1 MMLSM
6 VSEAL
11 KFMSTP
17 KARSVIKISVLIALM
32 AFGIYLRLAPVLG
45 VIEKYGYS
53 YALELHENDPWI
65 EYWITEFIYKH
76 GVLSWWKLNPS
87 DPEFGQ
93 VVKAFYYPWGRDF
106 PSSSF
111 FGLNVVAA
119 LTYPIAGA
127 FGLSLKAWV
136 SLQPL
141 IYAVVTM
148 VVLYFLVKELTDGND
163 LAALASVFAYVTLPS
178 TVDRTMATFVEKTGA
193 GIAFILLSLLFYSK
207 SAKLFKSDFK
217 KAMLYA
223 SLAGASMGIVGWYWG
238 GFQYIF
244 AAFPLAI
251 AVYPIFS
258 RDKPTLKFLLL
269 NIAVSIISLAVSAP
283 APSNLI
289 SLGFYPEFKLTGI
302 GTMALASYVLPIAYV
317 YGLNKRILNKRRY
330 LLLLLIIG
338 SVAAYLVF
346 TGKTT
351 IGGRTLLALTPPP
364 LRGLIKVS
372 PLVESV
378 GEHQPG
384 VGEIFSEAWGYLG
397 IVVTIIG
404 SIYILVKGRV
414 DHIVIFT
421 LTIIAIYAYINVAY
435 FSTLAATFAVINIGI
450 VIGALISTA
459 IPQRPGVKKKKALV
473 TLAKRISWT
482 KIALTSMLIAIIIVP
497 LTYATTY
504 HFSAHKMAY
513 PSMFV
518 AGTGIPSRN
527 DAWYKALDF
536 IVQNTGSKALI
547 VTWWDYGYW
556 VTVNTGRAT
565 LADGSTLNGTQIELL
580 AKVLT
585 SFNGSEVISI
595 LRDYLN
601 APLNETYVVVYDVF
615 QFVEQGNVTYVFPL
629 HGQTG
634 LGMAGRVDIP
644 KSIWMIRIGGR
655 DLSQYLYLYRLST
668 QGGVNYVISPRFDKP
683 DSLPLIYKMI
693 VNGILY
699 LNIQESG
706 ANISYQF
713 LWYTGS
719 EAGVDYGIS
728 GYVEPLGISRQI
740 NVASFKFIGFEEYN
754 NTLPECVKPYRVVFS
769 PFYDYP
775 ELYTVVF
782 IYKVDFSC
790 STS

>member
-1 MMLSM
+1 MLLSTIGG
-6 VSEAL
+6 AL
-11 KFMSTP
+11 KFMSAP
-17 KARSVIKISVLIALM
+17 KARGVIKILVLIALM
-32 AFGIYLRLAPVLG
+32 ASGICLRLAPTLG
-45 VIEKYGYS
+45 VIERYGYS
-53 YALELHENDPWI
+53 HALELHENDPWI
-65 EYWITEFIYKH
+65 EYWVTEFIYKH
-76 GVLSWWKLNPS
+76 GVLSWWRLTPS

-106 PSSSF
+106 PTSSF
-111 FGLNVVAA
+111 FGLNAVAA
-119 LTYPIAGA
+119 LTYPLAGA
-127 FGLSLKAWV
+127 FGLSLKEWV

-148 VVLYFLVKELTDGND
+148 VVLYFLVKELTDGSD
-163 LAALASVFAYVTLPS
+163 LAALASVFAYVALPS
-178 TVDRTMATFVEKTGA
+178 TVDRTTVTFVEKTGA
-193 GIAFILLSLLFYSK
+193 GIAFILLSLLFYSRSVK
-207 SAKLFKSDFK
+207 VFKSNFK

-223 SLAGASMGIVGWYWG
+223 ALAGASMGVVGWYWG
-238 GFQYIF
+238 GFQYVF
-244 AAFPLAI
+244 AAFPLAV
-251 AVYPIFS
+251 AVYPILS
-258 RDKPTLKFLLL
+258 RDKPTLKFLSL
-269 NIAVSIISLAVSAP
+269 NIAVSAVSLAVSAP
-283 APSNLI
+283 ALSNLV
-289 SLGFYPEFKLTGI
+289 SLGFYPEFKLTGV
-302 GTMALASYVLPIAYV
+302 GTMALASYILPIIYV
-317 YGLNKRILNKRRY
+317 YGLSKRVLNKRRY
-330 LLLLLIIG
+330 LLLILIIG
-338 SVAAYLVF
+338 SIAAYLVF
-346 TGKTT
+346 TGRTT

-364 LRGLIKVS
+364 LRGLIDVS

-397 IVVTIIG
+397 IVVAIIG
-404 SIYILVKGRV
+404 SIYILVKGRA

-450 VIGALISTA
+450 VIGALISIA
-459 IPQRPGVKKKKALV
+459 IPRRPRVGKRRASV
-473 TLAKRISWT
+473 TLTKRVSWG
-482 KIALTSMLIAIIIVP
+482 KIALTSMLIAVIVVP

-527 DAWYKALDF
+527 DAWYEALDLMSR
-536 IVQNTGSKALI
+536 NTSSEALI

-580 AKVLT
+580 AKALT
-585 SFNGSEVISI
+585 SFNGSEVVSI
-595 LRDYLN
+595 LRDCLN
-601 APLNETYVVVYDVF
+601 APLDETYIVVYDVF
-615 QFVEQGNVTYVFPL
+615 QFVKQGNVTYVFPL
-629 HGQTG
+629 HGQAG

-655 DLSQYLYLYRLST
+655 DPSQYLYLYRLST
-668 QGGVNYVISPRFDKP
+668 QAGVNYVISPRFDEP
-683 DSLPLIYKMI
+683 GSLPLIYKMM

-699 LNIQESG
+699 LNIQENG
-706 ANISYQF
+706 ANTSYQF

-728 GYVEPLGISRQI
+728 RYVESLGISRQI

-754 NTLPECVKPYRVVFS
+754 NTLPECVKPYGVVFRQ
-769 PFYDYP
+769 FYEYTD
-775 ELYTVVF
+775 LYTVVF

-790 STS
+790 SIS

>member
-1 MMLSM
+1 MSLS
-6 VSEAL
+6 VISGAI
-11 KFMSTP
+11 KFMSVP
-17 KARSVIKISVLIALM
+17 RVKNIIKISILIALM
-32 AFGIYLRLAPVLG
+32 ALGIYLRLAPTLG
-45 VIEKYGYS
+45 VIERYGLS

-65 EYWITEFIYKH
+65 EYWTTKFIYEH
-76 GVLSWWKLNPS
+76 GVLSWWRLTPS

-93 VVKAFYYPWGRDF
+93 VVKVFYYPWGRDF
-106 PSSSF
+106 TSSSF
-111 FGLNVVAA
+111 FGLNAVAA
-119 LTYPIAGA
+119 LTYPIAGVL
-127 FGLSLKAWV
+127 GLSLKEWM

-141 IYAVVTM
+141 IYAIVTM
-148 VVLYFLVKELTDGND
+148 IVLYFLVKELTDGND

-178 TVDRTMATFVEKTGA
+178 TVDRTMVTFVEKTGA
-193 GIAFILLSLLFYSK
+193 GIAFILLSLLFYSRLVK
-207 SAKLFKSDFK
+207 AFKSDFK
-217 KAMLYA
+217 KAMFYA
-223 SLAGASMGIVGWYWG
+223 ILTGASMGVIGWYWG
-238 GFQYIF
+238 GFQYVF

-269 NIAVSIISLAVSAP
+269 NIAVSITSLVISAP
-283 APSNLI
+283 ALSNLV
-289 SLGFYPEFKLTGI
+289 SLGFYPEFKLTGT
-302 GTMALASYVLPIAYV
+302 GTMAIASYILPMIYV
-317 YGLNKRILNKRRY
+317 YGLSKRILNKRRY
-330 LLLLLIIG
+330 MLLLLVIG
-338 SVAAYLVF
+338 LVTAYLVF
-346 TGKTT
+346 TGRTT

-364 LRGLIKVS
+364 LRGLINVG

-404 SIYILVKGRV
+404 SIYILVKGRA
-414 DHIVIFT
+414 DHIVIFI
-421 LTIIAIYAYINVAY
+421 LTVIAIYAYINVAY

-450 VIGALISTA
+450 IIGALISA
-459 IPQRPGVKKKKALV
+459 SIPQRLRVKKKRSSV
-473 TLAKRISWT
+473 TLVKRISWS
-482 KIALTSMLIAIIIVP
+482 KIALTSTLIAIIAIP
-497 LTYATTY
+497 LTYATTH
-504 HFSAHKMAY
+504 HFSAHRMAY

-527 DAWYKALDF
+527 DAWYEALDF
-536 IVQNTGSKALI
+536 IVQNTSSKALI

-580 AKVLT
+580 AKALT
-585 SFNGSEVISI
+585 SFNGSEVVSI
-595 LRDYLN
+595 LRNYLD
-601 APLNETYVVVYDVF
+601 APLDETYVIVYDVF
-615 QFVEQGNVTYVFPL
+615 QFVKQGNVTYVFPL
-629 HGQTG
+629 HGQVG

-644 KSIWMIRIGGR
+644 KSIWMIRIGNR
-655 DLSQYLYLYRLST
+655 DPDQYLYLYRLST

-683 DSLPLIYKMI
+683 DSLPLIYKMM

-699 LNIQESG
+699 LNIQE
-706 ANISYQF
+706 NKTNTSYQF

-719 EAGVDYGIS
+719 EAGLDYGIS
-728 GYVEPLGISRQI
+728 RYVEPLGISKQV

-754 NTLPECVKPYRVVFS
+754 NTLPECVKPYRIVFS

-790 STS
+790 SIS